1 MAFRDP
7 VYRGGDSMAVDWSH
21 SIHSQVAEKDECW
34 FSVHFLC
41 FTHSETP
48 ANGMI
53 LLIFKVCLLSSIE
66 PFWKHSHGHT
76 QRHVAMVILKPIM
89 LTMEITHLGR
99 EQDSP
104 IFFLVLLL
112 IELMSRRSS

>member
-1 MAFRDP
+1 
-7 VYRGGDSMAVDWSH
+7 
-21 SIHSQVAEKDECW
+21 
-34 FSVHFLC
+34 
-41 FTHSETP
+41 
-48 ANGMI
+48 
-53 LLIFKVCLLSSIE
+53 
-66 PFWKHSHGHT
+66 
-76 QRHVAMVILKPIM
+76 MVILKPIM